1 MKRIT
6 LLLAAALAAG
16 CTATPAMVGGVP
28 VAGGVP
34 IVGAVPIEAA
44 QVLAPPA
51 RFGAAGD
58 ALEAAGRIDYVFVSR
73 AQAEATCRGSGA
85 CTYRRLG
92 GSCRIT
98 VANDYAPD
106 FLAATL
112 AHERAHCG
120 GWPANHP
127 L

>member
-1 MKRIT
+1 MKRIA
-6 LLLAAALAAG
+6 LVLAAALAAG

-28 VAGGVP
+28 IAAGVP
-34 IVGAVPIEAA
+34 IVGEAPIEAG
-44 QVLAPPA
+44 QVLTPPA
-51 RFGAAGD
+51 RFAAAGD

-73 AQAEATCRGSGA
+73 AEAEATCRGSGA
-85 CTYRRLG
+85 CAYRRLA

-98 VANDYAPD
+98 VADDYTPE
-106 FLAATL
+106 FLAAML
-112 AHERAHCG
+112 AHERAHCA

>member
-1 MKRIT
+1 MKRIAE
-6 LLLAAALAAG
+6 LVAALFVAG
-16 CTATPAMVGGVP
+16 CTSTPVVVGDVP
-28 VAGGVP
+28 IAGGVV
-34 IVGAVPIEAA
+34 IRGAVPIAAA

-51 RFGAAGD
+51 RFAAAGD
-58 ALEAAGRIDYVFVSR
+58 AVEAAGRIDYVFVTR
-73 AQAEATCRGSGA
+73 AEAERTCRGSGA

-98 VANDYAPD
+98 VADDYAPD

-112 AHERAHCG
+112 AHERAHCA

>member
-1 MKRIT
+1 MKRIAV
-6 LLLAAALAAG
+6 LLAAMLVAG
-16 CTATPAMVGGVP
+16 CTSTPVAVGNVP
-28 VAGGVP
+28 IAGGVP

-51 RFGAAGD
+51 RFAAAGD

-73 AQAEATCRGSGA
+73 AEAEATCRGSGA

-98 VANDYAPD
+98 VANDYTPE

-112 AHERAHCG
+112 AHERAHCA